1 MTDSELHSEFYH
13 ATFIQR
19 YIEISDGRSSLDSMM
34 SSVTPKQQHTHSQAS
49 RVDTSV
55 GRETGRTKLQV

>member
-1 MTDSELHSEFYH
+1 MDSELHSKFYH

-19 YIEISDGRSSLDSMM
+19 HIEISDGSSSSDSMM
-34 SSVTPKQQHTHSQAS
+34 LLVTLKQQLTHTQAS

-55 GRETGRTKLQV
+55 GRETERTTLQV